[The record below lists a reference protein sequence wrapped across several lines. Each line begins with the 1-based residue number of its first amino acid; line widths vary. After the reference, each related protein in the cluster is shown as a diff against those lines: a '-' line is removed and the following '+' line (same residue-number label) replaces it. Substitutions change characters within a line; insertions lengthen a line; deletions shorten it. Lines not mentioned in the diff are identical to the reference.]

1 MKKKRVK
8 LTIEIPVGEDID
20 YSKLLDDRRKFIG
33 KVESKMISSEFTPTK
48 PITLGMFKCI
58 FENIEFIEY

>member
-8 LTIEIPVGEDID
+8 LTIEIPAGEGID
-20 YSKLLDDRRKFIG
+20 YNKLLDDRRKFIG
-33 KVESKMISSEFTPTK
+33 KIESKMISSEFTPTK
-48 PITLGMFKCI
+48 SITLGMFKCI